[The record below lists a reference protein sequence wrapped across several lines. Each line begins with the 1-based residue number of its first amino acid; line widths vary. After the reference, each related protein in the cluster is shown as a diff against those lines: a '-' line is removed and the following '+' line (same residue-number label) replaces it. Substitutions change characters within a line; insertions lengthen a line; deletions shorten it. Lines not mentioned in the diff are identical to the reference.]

1 MIGWVLLAAAVST
14 SAAWYAGRAMS
25 ERSQRT
31 DVRRLRE
38 VVSTAGSCLSI
49 RDDAEL
55 ATTLAGRLAA
65 GLGADAVT
73 VRVVRGHGLELIGCY
88 GDACWSQSA
97 PLALGEGAP
106 GWVWATGEATTV
118 DDLLKHPGS
127 LPGQISMRSGAYL
140 AGHVDGQVVAVLGIE
155 SRREA
160 AFGPDDLHLLA
171 PVATLLATA
180 LHGRRLLRE
189 AERFED
195 RLLTLVGHEM
205 RTPLTAVIATFTMLV
220 NKGDRLS
227 DEVRDNLQLLGL
239 RSGRRLERVI
249 QTMLMAAQLERDLIS
264 FDTTA
269 VELADIVNEAVRLSG
284 NETIVVDC
292 APGLCVV
299 AAPHLLTTA
308 LQQLVDNALLHG
320 AAPVK
325 LTASVQGSMV
335 RVEVRDHGPGIPE
348 DAIAEVLGRFR
359 RTEDAIL
366 TRPGSGLGLYVT
378 RRLVEGMGGDLE
390 IWSEPGRGCR
400 ASVRL
405 AAYVPADGEVDNS
418 PRVIEGVHV
427 PTPLPH

>member
-1 MIGWVLLAAAVST
+1 VIGWVLSAAAVCT
-14 SAAWYAGRAMS
+14 LTAWYAGRAMS
-25 ERSQRT
+25 ARSQR
-31 DVRRLRE
+31 DVVDRLRE
-38 VVSTAGSCLSI
+38 VVATTGTCLSI
-49 RDDAEL
+49 RDDGEL
-55 ATTLAGRLAA
+55 ASALAARLAA
-65 GLGADAVT
+65 VIGADAVA
-73 VRVVRGHGLELIGCY
+73 VRVVRGHGLELIGSF
-88 GDACWSQSA
+88 GEACWSEPI

-127 LPGQISMRSGAYL
+127 RPQQMSMRSGAYL
-140 AGHVDGQVVAVLGIE
+140 AGHVDGQVVAVLAVE

-160 AFGPDDLHLLA
+160 AFGPRDLDLLT

-180 LHGRRLLRE
+180 LHGRQLLRD
-189 AERFED
+189 AERLED

-205 RTPLTAVIATFTMLV
+205 RTPLTAVIATFQMLV
-220 NKGDRLS
+220 NKGDRLT
-227 DEVRDNLQLLGL
+227 DDVRENLQVLGL

-269 VELADIVNEAVRLSG
+269 VELADIVNEAVRLAG
-284 NETIVVDC
+284 NESVAVDC

-308 LQQLVDNALLHG
+308 VQQLVDNALLHG
-320 AAPVK
+320 SAPVK
-325 LTASVQGSMV
+325 VTATVQGALV
-335 RVEVRDHGPGIPE
+335 KVEVRDHGAGIPE

-359 RTEDAIL
+359 RTEDAVL

-405 AAYVPADGEVDNS
+405 AAYVPAEGEVDNS
-418 PRVIEGVHV
+418 PRIVEGLPL